1 MTKSK
6 IPKQIVGNAGLYYIC
21 YELSKRGWN
30 VLPTTRNTK
39 GVDIV
44 IYSQNAKR
52 SYTVQVKAL
61 REKNPVS
68 LGSTLNNLFAD
79 YLIVCRNVIDGKP
92 EIFIIKIDEI
102 KNSNLITKRKSKKN
116 GKISYWLQI
125 NDYEKFK
132 DNWKIIGEGYD

>member
-1 MTKSK
+1 MQDYTIYVTSYQNVVGMYYPQLEIQKVL
-6 IPKQIVGNAGLYYIC
+6 ILLYIV
-21 YELSKRGWN
+21 
-30 VLPTTRNTK
+30 
-39 GVDIV
+39 
-44 IYSQNAKR
+44 QNAKR

>member
-1 MTKSK
+1 MQDYTIYVTSYQNVVGMYYPQLEIQKVL
-6 IPKQIVGNAGLYYIC
+6 ILLYIV
-21 YELSKRGWN
+21 
-30 VLPTTRNTK
+30 
-39 GVDIV
+39 
-44 IYSQNAKR
+44 QNAKR

-79 YLIVCRNVIDGKP
+79 YLFVCRNVIDGKP

>member
-1 MTKSK
+1 VVGMYYPQLEIQKVL
-6 IPKQIVGNAGLYYIC
+6 ILLYIV
-21 YELSKRGWN
+21 
-30 VLPTTRNTK
+30 
-39 GVDIV
+39 
-44 IYSQNAKR
+44 QNAKR